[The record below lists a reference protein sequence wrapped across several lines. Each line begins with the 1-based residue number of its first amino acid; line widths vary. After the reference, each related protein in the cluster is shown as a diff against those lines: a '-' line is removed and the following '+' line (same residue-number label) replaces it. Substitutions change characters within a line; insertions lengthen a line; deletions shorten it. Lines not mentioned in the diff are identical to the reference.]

1 MFTRVTPSLMNN
13 NLLSALDQTQQGLNQ
28 ALTQVESQRRVNVP
42 SDDPAA
48 AALFSTTQATSSS
61 ITQYLQNITGLTG
74 AFQVGDAALGSA
86 TSMMNQALTLGTEGG
101 NSGLSNSDRQALAQQ
116 VSQIQQQMVAI
127 GNTTYQGN
135 YIFAG
140 TANGPAYT
148 ANALSPDG
156 VTYNG
161 NTNVNQAEV
170 APGSKVPVNVPG
182 SQIFQNASGSVFQA
196 LQDLHTALAANDQ
209 NATQLAV
216 GKLNSAIGTLN
227 QQRVFYGS
235 SVKNLN
241 STQNFL
247 SNEQLNLSTQ
257 QTALVGADLATAITN
272 LSQAELARNAILGV
286 GSKLSQISLLSING
300 GG

>member
-1 MFTRVTPSLMNN
+1 
-13 NLLSALDQTQQGLNQ
+13 
-28 ALTQVESQRRVNVP
+28 
-42 SDDPAA
+42 
-48 AALFSTTQATSSS
+48 LFSTTQATSSS

-74 AFQVGDAALGSA
+74 EFQVGDAALGSA